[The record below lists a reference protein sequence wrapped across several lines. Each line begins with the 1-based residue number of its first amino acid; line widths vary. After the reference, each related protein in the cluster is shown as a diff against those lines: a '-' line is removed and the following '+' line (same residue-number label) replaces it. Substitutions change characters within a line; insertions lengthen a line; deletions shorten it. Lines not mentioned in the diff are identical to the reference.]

1 LGANGAEKMKGIVL
15 QGITKS
21 YGSDVILDNLS
32 LKIPAGKFFALIGP
46 SGCGKTTI
54 LRMIAGLEIP
64 DSGAVFLG
72 DQDITNVP
80 VNKRS
85 VNTVFQSYAL
95 FPHLNV
101 FDNIAYSL
109 RVRNM
114 TNDMIMQKVEK
125 VIKMFHLE
133 AHLYKQVSQLS
144 GGQQQRVAIARAVIN
159 EPEVLLFDEPLA
171 ALDLRLREKVLLEL
185 IELQDHLGTT
195 FVYITHDQTEA
206 LTVADQMAVM
216 NQNGQIDQV
225 GTPKEIYEHPKSVF
239 VANFVGTTNIIQGI
253 LIQHGADWYLDVDKM
268 ICIAI
273 KVPDDMQ
280 VEVGDDA
287 CIGIR
292 PEKILISKSMMTGFS
307 NNLSGIVQS
316 IVYQGRFTQYN
327 VRLQNGYTLQV
338 FEQNEEHFVREGI
351 DYDDHVY
358 VYWQKENVVLL
369 KNK

>member
-1 LGANGAEKMKGIVL
+1 MKGIVL

-21 YGSDVILDNLS
+21 YGDDVILDNLS
-32 LKIPAGKFFALIGP
+32 LKIPGGKFFALIGP

-64 DSGAVFLG
+64 DSGSVFLG
-72 DQDITNVP
+72 HQDITHVP
-80 VNKRS
+80 VNVRS
-85 VNTVFQSYAL
+85 VNTVFQNYAL
-95 FPHLNV
+95 FPHLNA

-109 RVRNM
+109 RVRNL
-114 TNDMIMQKVEK
+114 TVDTIQQKVEK
-125 VIKMFHLE
+125 VVKMFHLE
-133 AHLYKQVSQLS
+133 PYLYKNIKQLS

-185 IELQDHLGTT
+185 IELQDHIGTT

-239 VANFVGTTNIIQGI
+239 VANFVGTTNIIQGVMV
-253 LIQHGADWYLDVDKM
+253 QHGTDWYLDVDKM

-273 KVPDDMQ
+273 KVPEGITVQ
-280 VEVGDDA
+280 VGEDA

-292 PEKILISKSMMTGFS
+292 PEKILISKTMMVGFS
-307 NNLSGIVQS
+307 NTLSGNVQS

-327 VRLQNGYTLQV
+327 VRLQNGFTLQV
-338 FEQNEEHFVREGI
+338 FEQNEEHFEREVI
-351 DYDDHVY
+351 DYDDRVY